1 MAVVLF
7 AIALVAL
14 GLRAIAAGGSAALYA
29 PLSSRTAASLEAG
42 AAAAAVVA
50 AGASGLALL
59 VSTGGTSVVVV
70 PVLCLAPVA
79 VLAADLLPRALAQA
93 ERRVL
98 PERIRMFAHSTLALA
113 CAPLRLIEAAAARLT
128 GGRGDHPVPA
138 LGQVLSDLLRR
149 ERPGEE
155 TMLSS
160 PQVIQRIFQFRETRV
175 YEVMVPLI
183 HIYAVRDD
191 APIEEAVMLAAR
203 EKVSRVPV
211 FQQRMYNII
220 GIVHTFDL
228 LGETRLQAPVH
239 SIMRPPLYV
248 PENRLA
254 HQQLRLMQRRGINM
268 AVVVDEHG
276 GTVGIV
282 TVEDL
287 LEEIVGEI
295 EDEYDVREVLYEH
308 LDDGTV
314 RVEGGMEID
323 RLNELFPWRLP
334 EGDYETIAGL
344 VVTELGR
351 VPRAG
356 VRVRL
361 AHVTIEVTRADA
373 RAVRQVIVRPVAP
386 G

>member
-1 MAVVLF
+1 MVVVLL

-29 PLSSRTAASLEAG
+29 PLAPRTAASLEAG
-42 AAAAAVVA
+42 AAVAAVVA
-50 AGASGLALL
+50 AGATGLALL
-59 VSTGGTSVVVV
+59 ISTGGMSVVAV
-70 PVLCLAPVA
+70 PILILAPVA

-93 ERRVL
+93 QRRVL
-98 PERIRMFAHSTLALA
+98 PASIRTFAHRMLAAA
-113 CAPLRLIEAAAARLT
+113 CTPLRWIESAAARLT
-128 GGRGDHPVPA
+128 GGAGDQPVPA

-155 TMLSS
+155 TALSS
-160 PQVIQRIFQFRETRV
+160 PQVIRRIFQFQETRV
-175 YEVMVPLI
+175 REVMVPLI

-191 APIEEAVMLAAR
+191 APIEEALTLAAR

-220 GIVHTFDL
+220 GIVHAFDL
-228 LGETRLQAPVH
+228 LGETRLGEPVTT
-239 SIMRPPLYV
+239 IMRPPLYV

-295 EDEYDVREVLYEH
+295 EDEYDEREVLYER
-308 LDDGTV
+308 LDGGDV
-314 RVEGGMEID
+314 RVEGAMEID
-323 RLNELFPWRLP
+323 RLNEIFPWRLP
-334 EGDYETIAGL
+334 AGDYETIAGL
-344 VVTELGR
+344 VVTQLGR
-351 VPRAG
+351 VPRSGA
-356 VRVRL
+356 RVKL

-373 RAVRQVIVRPVAP
+373 RAVRQVIVHPVAA

>member
-1 MAVVLF
+1 MVVVLL
-7 AIALVAL
+7 AIALIAL

-29 PLSSRTAASLEAG
+29 PLAPRTAASLEAG
-42 AAAAAVVA
+42 AAVAAVVA
-50 AGASGLALL
+50 AGATGLVLL
-59 VSTGGTSVVVV
+59 ISTGGMSVVAV
-70 PVLCLAPVA
+70 PVLILAPVA

-93 ERRVL
+93 QRRVL
-98 PERIRMFAHSTLALA
+98 PVHIRTFAHNTLAVA
-113 CAPLRLIEAAAARLT
+113 CAPLRGIEGAAARLT
-128 GGRGDHPVPA
+128 GGTGDHPVPA

-155 TMLSS
+155 TALSS
-160 PQVIQRIFQFRETRV
+160 PQVIRRIFQFQETRV
-175 YEVMVPLI
+175 REVMVPLI
-183 HIYAVRDD
+183 HIFAVRDD
-191 APIEEAVMLAAR
+191 APIEEVLALAAR

-220 GIVHTFDL
+220 GIVHAFDL
-228 LGETRLQAPVH
+228 LGETRLHEPV
-239 SIMRPPLYV
+239 STLMRSPLYV

-295 EDEYDVREVLYEH
+295 EDEYDEREILYEVLA
-308 LDDGTV
+308 DGDV
-314 RVEGGMEID
+314 RVEGAMEIA
-323 RLNELFPWRLP
+323 RLNEIFPWRLP
-334 EGDYETIAGL
+334 AGDYETIAGL
-344 VVTELGR
+344 VVTQLGR
-351 VPRAG
+351 VPRLG
-356 VRVRL
+356 VRLKL
-361 AHVTIEVTRADA
+361 AHVTIAVTRADA
-373 RAVRQVIVRPVAP
+373 RAVRQVIVHPIAS

>member
-1 MAVVLF
+1 MVVVLL

-29 PLSSRTAASLEAG
+29 PLAPRTAASLEAG

-50 AGASGLALL
+50 AGATGLALL
-59 VSTGGTSVVVV
+59 VSTGGMSVVAL
-70 PVLCLAPVA
+70 PVLVGAPVA
-79 VLAADLLPRALAQA
+79 VLVADLLPRALAQA
-93 ERRVL
+93 QRRVL
-98 PERIRMFAHSTLALA
+98 PVPIRTFAHRTLALA
-113 CAPLRLIEAAAARLT
+113 CTPLRWIESGAVVVT
-128 GGRGDHPVPA
+128 GGRGDRWVPA

-155 TMLSS
+155 AAMSS
-160 PQVIQRIFQFRETRV
+160 RQVIRRIFQFRETRV
-175 YEVMVPLI
+175 HEVMIPLI
-183 HIYAVRDD
+183 HIDAVRDD
-191 APIEEAVMLAAR
+191 APIEEVLALAAR

-220 GIVHTFDL
+220 GVVHVFDL
-228 LGETRLQAPVH
+228 LGETRLSEPVRTL
-239 SIMRPPLYV
+239 MRPPLYV

-276 GTVGIV
+276 GTIGIV

-295 EDEYDVREVLYEH
+295 EDEYDEREVLFERYA
-308 LDDGTV
+308 DGTV
-314 RVEGGMEID
+314 RVEGAMEID
-323 RLNELFPWRLP
+323 RLNEIFPWQLP
-334 EGDYETIAGL
+334 AGDYETIAGL
-344 VVTELGR
+344 VVTQLGR
-351 VPRAG
+351 VPRPG
-356 VRVRL
+356 VRIKL
-361 AHVTIEVTRADA
+361 ARVTIEVTRADA
-373 RAVRQVIVRPVAP
+373 RAVREVIVHPITA

>member
-1 MAVVLF
+1 MVVVLF
-7 AIALVAL
+7 AIALIAL

-29 PLSSRTAASLEAG
+29 PLAPRTAASLEAG
-42 AAAAAVVA
+42 AAVAAVVGS
-50 AGASGLALL
+50 GATGLALL
-59 VSTGGTSVVVV
+59 ISTGGMSVVTV
-70 PVLCLAPVA
+70 PILILAPVA

-93 ERRVL
+93 QRRVL
-98 PERIRMFAHSTLALA
+98 PVHIRTFAHSTLAVA
-113 CAPLRLIEAAAARLT
+113 CAPLRWIEAAAARLT
-128 GGRGDHPVPA
+128 GGSGDRPVPA

-155 TMLSS
+155 TALSS
-160 PQVIQRIFQFRETRV
+160 PQVIRRIFQFQETRV
-175 YEVMVPLI
+175 HEVMVPLI

-191 APIEEAVMLAAR
+191 APIEEVLTLAAR
-203 EKVSRVPV
+203 EKLSRVPV

-220 GIVHTFDL
+220 GIVHAFDL
-228 LGETRLQAPVH
+228 LGETRLHEPV
-239 SIMRPPLYV
+239 STLMRPPLYV

-295 EDEYDVREVLYEH
+295 EDEYDEREVLYEP
-308 LDDGTV
+308 LADGSV
-314 RVEGGMEID
+314 RVEGAMEID

-334 EGDYETIAGL
+334 AGDYETIAGL
-344 VVTELGR
+344 VVTQLGR
-351 VPRAG
+351 VPRSG
-356 VRVRL
+356 VRVKL

-373 RAVRQVIVRPVAP
+373 RAVRQVVVHPIAP

>member
-1 MAVVLF
+1 MAVVFL

-29 PLSSRTAASLEAG
+29 PLAPRTAASLEAG
-42 AAAAAVVA
+42 AAVAAVIA
-50 AGASGLALL
+50 AGATGIALL
-59 VSTGGTSVVVV
+59 ISTGGMSVVAV
-70 PVLCLAPVA
+70 PVLVLAPVA

-93 ERRVL
+93 QRRVL
-98 PERIRMFAHSTLALA
+98 PTSIRMFAHRTLAVA
-113 CAPLRLIEAAAARLT
+113 CTPLRWLEAAAARVT
-128 GGRGDHPVPA
+128 GGAGGHPVPA

-155 TMLSS
+155 TVLSS
-160 PQVIQRIFQFRETRV
+160 PQVIRRIFQFRETRV
-175 YEVMVPLI
+175 HEVMIPLI

-191 APIEEAVMLAAR
+191 APIEEVLALAAR

-220 GIVHTFDL
+220 GVVHAFDL
-228 LGETRLQAPVH
+228 LGETRLHAPVRT
-239 SIMRPPLYV
+239 IMRPPLYV

-276 GTVGIV
+276 GTIGIV

-295 EDEYDVREVLYEH
+295 EDEYDEREILFEP
-308 LDDGTV
+308 LADGTV
-314 RVEGGMEID
+314 RVEGAMEID
-323 RLNELFPWRLP
+323 RLNEIFSWRLP
-334 EGDYETIAGL
+334 AGDYETIAGL
-344 VVTELGR
+344 VVTQLGR
-351 VPRAG
+351 VPRQG
-356 VRVRL
+356 VRVKL
-361 AHVTIEVTRADA
+361 ARVTIEVTRADA
-373 RAVRQVIVRPVAP
+373 RAVRQVIVHPIAA

>member
-1 MAVVLF
+1 MVLVLLLVAVV
-7 AIALVAL
+7 VL

-29 PLSSRTAASLEAG
+29 PLAPRTAASLEAG
-42 AAAAAVVA
+42 AAVAGVVA
-50 AGASGLALL
+50 AGATGLALL
-59 VSTGGTSVVVV
+59 ISTDGMGVVALPILVF
-70 PVLCLAPVA
+70 APVA

-93 ERRVL
+93 QRRVL
-98 PERIRMFAHSTLALA
+98 PVSLRTFAHRTLALA
-113 CAPLRLIEAAAARLT
+113 CTPLRWIESSAARIA
-128 GGRGDHPVPA
+128 GGAGEH
-138 LGQVLSDLLRR
+138 SDRVRR

-155 TMLSS
+155 STLSS
-160 PQVIQRIFQFRETRV
+160 PQVIRRIFQFQETRV
-175 YEVMVPLI
+175 HEVMVPLI

-191 APIEEAVMLAAR
+191 APIAEALALAAR

-220 GIVHTFDL
+220 GVVHAFDL
-228 LGETRLQAPVH
+228 LGETRLDDAVRT
-239 SIMRPPLYV
+239 IMRPPLYV

-295 EDEYDVREVLYEH
+295 EDEYDEREVLYQT
-308 LDDGTV
+308 LDDGAV

-323 RLNELFPWRLP
+323 RLNEIFQWHLP
-334 EGDYETIAGL
+334 SGDYETIAGL
-344 VVTELGR
+344 VVTQLGR
-351 VPRAG
+351 VPRPG
-356 VRVRL
+356 VRLKLPR
-361 AHVTIEVTRADA
+361 VTIEVTRADA
-373 RAVRQVIVRPVAP
+373 RAVRQVIVHPIIA

>member
-1 MAVVLF
+1 MGVVLL
-7 AIALVAL
+7 AIALIAL

-29 PLSSRTAASLEAG
+29 PLAPRTAASLEAG
-42 AAAAAVVA
+42 AAVAAVVA
-50 AGASGLALL
+50 AGATGLALL
-59 VSTGGTSVVVV
+59 ISTGGMSVVAV
-70 PVLCLAPVA
+70 PILVLAPVA

-98 PERIRMFAHSTLALA
+98 PVHIRTFAHRVLAVA
-113 CAPLRLIEAAAARLT
+113 CTPLRWIESAAARLT
-128 GGRGDHPVPA
+128 GGSGEHPVPA

-155 TMLSS
+155 TALSS
-160 PQVIQRIFQFRETRV
+160 PQVIRRIFQFQETRV
-175 YEVMVPLI
+175 REVMVPLI

-191 APIEEAVMLAAR
+191 APIEEALTLAAR

-220 GIVHTFDL
+220 GIVHAFDL
-228 LGETRLQAPVH
+228 LGEARLQEPVTTL
-239 SIMRPPLYV
+239 MRPPLYV

-268 AVVVDEHG
+268 AIVVDEHG

-295 EDEYDVREVLYEH
+295 EDEYDEREILFEP
-308 LDDGTV
+308 LADGTV
-314 RVEGGMEID
+314 RIEGAMEID

-334 EGDYETIAGL
+334 AGDYETIAGL
-344 VVTELGR
+344 VVTQLGR
-351 VPRAG
+351 VPRPG
-356 VRVRL
+356 VRVKL

-373 RAVRQVIVRPVAP
+373 RAVRQVIVHPIAP

>member
-1 MAVVLF
+1 MALLLF
-7 AIALVAL
+7 GIALVAL

-29 PLSSRTAASLEAG
+29 PLAPRTAASLEAG

-50 AGASGLALL
+50 AGVSGLGLL
-59 VSTGGTSVVVV
+59 LSTGGTSVVVV
-70 PVLCLAPVA
+70 VCLAPIA
-79 VLAADLLPRALAQA
+79 VLASDLLPRALAQA
-93 ERRVL
+93 QRRVL
-98 PERIRMFAHSTLALA
+98 PDRIRSFAHHTLAVA
-113 CAPLRLIEAAAARLT
+113 CAPLRVIESAAMRLT
-128 GGRGDHPVPA
+128 GGRGAHAVPA
-138 LGQVLSDLLRR
+138 LGQVLTDLLHRQA
-149 ERPGEE
+149 PGEA
-155 TMLSS
+155 TALSS

-191 APIEEAVMLAAR
+191 APIEEAVALAAR

-228 LGETRLQAPVH
+228 LGETRLQAPVS

-295 EDEYDVREVLYEH
+295 EDEYDVREVLYQE
-308 LDDGTV
+308 LEDGAV
-314 RVEGGMEID
+314 RVEGAMEID
-323 RLNELFPWRLP
+323 RLNEIFPWRLP

-356 VRVRL
+356 VRLRL
-361 AHVTIEVTRADA
+361 GHVTIEVTRADA

>member
-1 MAVVLF
+1 MVTILL

-29 PLSSRTAASLEAG
+29 PLAPRTAASLEAG
-42 AAAAAVVA
+42 AAVAAVVA
-50 AGASGLALL
+50 AGATGLALL
-59 VSTGGTSVVVV
+59 ISSGGMSVVAV
-70 PVLCLAPVA
+70 PILILAPVA

-93 ERRVL
+93 QRRVL
-98 PERIRMFAHSTLALA
+98 PAPIRTFAHTTLAVA
-113 CAPLRLIEAAAARLT
+113 CAPLRMIESGAVLLV
-128 GGRGDHPVPA
+128 GGRGDHSVPA

-155 TMLSS
+155 SALSS
-160 PQVIQRIFQFRETRV
+160 PQVIRRIFQFQETRV
-175 YEVMVPLI
+175 REVMVPLI
-183 HIYAVRDD
+183 SIYAVRDD
-191 APIEEAVMLAAR
+191 APIAEVLTLAAR
-203 EKVSRVPV
+203 EKISRVPV
-211 FQQRMYNII
+211 FKERMYNII
-220 GIVHTFDL
+220 GVVHAFDL
-228 LGETRLQAPVH
+228 LGETRLSDPVH
-239 SIMRPPLYV
+239 TIMRQPLYV
-248 PENRLA
+248 PENRPA

-268 AVVVDEHG
+268 AVVVDERG

-295 EDEYDVREVLYEH
+295 EDEYDEREVLYEAR
-308 LDDGTV
+308 DDGSV

-334 EGDYETIAGL
+334 AGDYETIAGL
-344 VVTELGR
+344 VVTQLGR
-351 VPRAG
+351 VPRSG

-361 AHVTIEVTRADA
+361 PHVTIEVTRADA
-373 RAVRQVIVRPVAP
+373 RAVRQVIVHPIAA

>member
-1 MAVVLF
+1 M
-7 AIALVAL
+7 ALVLLAVALAAL

-29 PLSSRTAASLEAG
+29 PLAPRTAASLEAG
-42 AAAAAVVA
+42 AAVAAVVA
-50 AGASGLALL
+50 AGATGLALL
-59 VSTGGTSVVVV
+59 ISTDGTSVVAL
-70 PVLCLAPVA
+70 PVLALAPVA

-93 ERRVL
+93 ERHVL
-98 PERIRMFAHSTLALA
+98 PTRIRTFAHTTLALA
-113 CAPLRLIEAAAARLT
+113 CAPLRLLETGAARLT
-128 GGRGDHPVPA
+128 GGAREHPVPA

-155 TMLSS
+155 TALSS

-175 YEVMVPLI
+175 RDVMVPLI
-183 HIYAVRDD
+183 NIYAVRHD
-191 APIEEAVMLAAR
+191 APIEEALTLTAR
-203 EKVSRVPV
+203 EKISRVPV
-211 FQQRMYNII
+211 FQERMYNII
-220 GIVHTFDL
+220 GIVHAFDL
-228 LGETRLQAPVH
+228 LGESRLQEPVRTV
-239 SIMRPPLYV
+239 MRTPLYV

-276 GTVGIV
+276 GTVGVV

-295 EDEYDVREVLYEH
+295 EDEYDEREVLYEA
-308 LDDGTV
+308 LPDGAV
-314 RVEGGMEID
+314 RVEGGMKIT
-323 RLNELFPWRLP
+323 RLNEIFPWRLP
-334 EGDYETIAGL
+334 AGDYETIAGL

-351 VPRAG
+351 VPRPG

-361 AHVTIEVTRADA
+361 AAVTIEVTRADA
-373 RAVRQVIVRPVAP
+373 RAVRQVIVHPIAP

>member
-1 MAVVLF
+1 MVLVLL
-7 AIALVAL
+7 LVAVGVL

-29 PLSSRTAASLEAG
+29 PLAPRTAASLEAG
-42 AAAAAVVA
+42 AAVAAVVA
-50 AGASGLALL
+50 AGATGLALL
-59 VSTGGTSVVVV
+59 ISTDGMEVVALPILVF
-70 PVLCLAPVA
+70 APVA

-93 ERRVL
+93 QRRVL
-98 PERIRMFAHSTLALA
+98 PVALRTFAHRTLALA
-113 CAPLRLIEAAAARLT
+113 CTPLRWIEASAARLA
-128 GGRGDHPVPA
+128 GGAGDHPVPA

-155 TMLSS
+155 STLSS
-160 PQVIQRIFQFRETRV
+160 PQVIRRIFQFQETRV
-175 YEVMVPLI
+175 HEVMVPLI

-191 APIEEAVMLAAR
+191 APISEALALAAR

-220 GIVHTFDL
+220 GVVHAFDL
-228 LGETRLQAPVH
+228 LGETRLDDAVRT
-239 SIMRPPLYV
+239 IMRPPLYV

-295 EDEYDVREVLYEH
+295 EDEYDEREVLFHPE
-308 LDDGTV
+308 DDGSV

-323 RLNELFPWRLP
+323 RLNEIFQWHLP
-334 EGDYETIAGL
+334 SGDYETIAGL
-344 VVTELGR
+344 VVTQLGR
-351 VPRAG
+351 VPRPG
-356 VRVRL
+356 VRVKLPR
-361 AHVTIEVTRADA
+361 VTIEVTHADA
-373 RAVRQVIVRPVAP
+373 RAVRRVIVHPIVAS
-386 G
+386 